1 MQLLLTN
8 TPPSTPVPHV
18 TGMPVSVIVK
28 APPSTPL
35 SESLTVKKQST
46 AEAISPVTLK
56 TESVSNTNCRESTIP
71 LVSTKVTPV
80 TNILPIRAVDTF
92 PCGATYVTQSAKPI
106 AIAPKLTTSTVIIPT
121 VTNINQNSSSSSAQ
135 TLILTHVP
143 QPAQASVLS
152 SPSSGSSVVQ
162 LVVTSSPTI
171 VNNALTYTFKDK
183 QRLLAPAPLILATP
197 SKVCDSTTDTRKR
210 TYQCTYPNCL
220 KTYFKSSHLK
230 AHYRTHTG
238 NNCLSEI
245 LTFERRNNV
254 EKNVT
259 LFQIFLNLY

>member
-28 APPSTPL
+28 APPSSSSL
-35 SESLTVKKQST
+35 CESLPVKKQCIPEEILPT
-46 AEAISPVTLK
+46 ILNQNTQHNPV
-56 TESVSNTNCRESTIP
+56 SYTNYRESTIP
-71 LVSTKVTPV
+71 VVATKVTSV
-80 TNILPIRAVDTF
+80 TNILPIRTVDTF
-92 PCGATYVTQSAKPI
+92 PCSATYVTQSAKPI

-121 VTNINQNSSSSSAQ
+121 VTNINQNSSSPAQ

-152 SPSSGSSVVQ
+152 TSSSGSSVVQ

-171 VNNALTYTFKDK
+171 VTNALTYAVKDK

-197 SKVCDSTTDTRKR
+197 SKVCDSTTDIRKR

-238 NNCLSEI
+238 N
-245 LTFERRNNV
+245 
-254 EKNVT
+254 
-259 LFQIFLNLY
+259 